1 MSGEKLTRPVV
12 CARHSRPIVRAEGN
26 SLHAALLY
34 LCRPFQTS
42 VTRYTPSTWM
52 RTRHEARDPRS
63 TKLVRRTRYLA
74 ELTQCTRLVHSPLLS
89 SFPRP
94 FIPFRLSLV
103 EHFLAKLAFRGCE
116 FQPNSATIEQL
127 DRIEGTLY
135 WPRPCRVAG
144 NEKRKL
150 RIGSTDRRYSPCTAF
165 TIIYC
170 LFTRL

>member
-1 MSGEKLTRPVV
+1 MSGEKLTHPVV

-52 RTRHEARDPRS
+52 RTRHEARDPRT

-74 ELTQCTRLVHSPLLS
+74 ELTQCTRLLHSPLLS

-94 FIPFRLSLV
+94 FIPPRSSLPRRAFSRLSCLSWLRISA
-103 EHFLAKLAFRGCE
+103 ELSDDRTARSNRRNSL
-116 FQPNSATIEQL
+116 SATYASRCGQRE
-127 DRIEGTLY
+127 T
-135 WPRPCRVAG
+135 
-144 NEKRKL
+144 
-150 RIGSTDRRYSPCTAF
+150 
-165 TIIYC
+165 
-170 LFTRL
+170 